1 MKMISKISVII
12 LMILVFIQLNAFPV
26 PSYSYSTTRQGQLQI
41 GLGLFSGVSVT
52 ENIINRNFYQPYIKY
67 GLPYDFDM
75 VFGFHLNKDVY
86 EESSS
91 NRIFMSIGY
100 GYSLKNNILQKITA
114 RLSYGF
120 SSENQEYI
128 TVALD
133 GKIKAVNLST
143 GYSYYYTTYPS
154 PYSAKCVF
162 MRLEMKSPDRLI
174 NVNPY
179 LLMQYEYAFDK
190 WDYSHKAIVVGGG
203 FSLYLNLLKRGEE

>member
-1 MKMISKISVII
+1 MRVVSKFLI
-12 LMILVFIQLNAFPV
+12 LTLLMLLVVQLNAFPV
-26 PSYSYSTTRQGQLQI
+26 PSYSYETTRQGQLQI
-41 GLGLFSGVSVT
+41 GLGLFSGISAA

-67 GLPYDFDM
+67 GLPYNFDM

-100 GYSLKNNILQKITA
+100 GYSPKNNILQKITA

-120 SSENQEYI
+120 SSENQNYI

-154 PYSAKCVF
+154 PYNAKCVF
-162 MRLEMKSPDRLI
+162 MRLEMKSHDQLI

-179 LLMQYEYAFDK
+179 LLMQYEYAYGDWEF
-190 WDYSHKAIVVGGG
+190 SHKAIVVGGG
-203 FSLYLNLLKRGEE
+203 FSLYFNLLKRGEE